1 VKTFHL
7 KLEKRS
13 DFILTLTFAMA
24 AAWLR
29 STPWPLLPAVE
40 VGGGPEDGKT
50 LLLVAA
56 DDNEDVEVADAVTE
70 ESGRSELSVVGNGN
84 EDDDPLCAYNKKRSF

>member
-1 VKTFHL
+1 
-7 KLEKRS
+7 
-13 DFILTLTFAMA
+13 
-24 AAWLR
+24 
-29 STPWPLLPAVE
+29 VE

-84 EDDDPLCAYNKKRSF
+84 EDDDPLCAYNKKKIILISDLQDC